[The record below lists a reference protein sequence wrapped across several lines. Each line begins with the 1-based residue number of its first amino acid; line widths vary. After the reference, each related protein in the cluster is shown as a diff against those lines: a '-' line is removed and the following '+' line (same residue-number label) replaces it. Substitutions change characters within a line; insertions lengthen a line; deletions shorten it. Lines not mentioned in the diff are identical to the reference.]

1 MSLRDPDPTLDPHLP
16 QAPSQADWD
25 ALSPSDR
32 ARVVA
37 NLPSWLTDAELS
49 PPEGDL
55 HLEAKL
61 EARDALRRFFAS
73 QGRSLYVGCDL
84 VVYYPAARR
93 FAPDIFVVF
102 DVLDHPRD
110 SWVVSAEGKGLDFA
124 LEVHV
129 GGDRKKDYQHHP
141 TYYASLGIPEYFVF
155 DRRRNRLNG
164 WRLAAPGARNYTP
177 IVPQQ
182 GRWTSKT
189 LGLDLRLEGGKLRFY
204 AGSAQLLVAEEL
216 MRKLETAMTEIEAG
230 LAREVE
236 ARAAEADAR
245 AAVEE
250 RLAETSAAR
259 SKAEADLAR
268 ALAELR
274 RLKGSASD

>member
-1 MSLRDPDPTLDPHLP
+1 MSDRDPAPTLDAQLP

-25 ALSPSDR
+25 ALSPTDR
-32 ARVVA
+32 ARLVA

-61 EARDALRRFFAS
+61 EARDALRRFFSS

-84 VVYYPAARR
+84 VVYYPAAPR

-102 DVLDHPRD
+102 DVPDHPRD

-141 TYYASLGIPEYFVF
+141 TYFASLGIPECFVF
-155 DRRRNRLNG
+155 DRWRNRLNG
-164 WRLAAPGARNYTP
+164 WRLAAPGARSYTP

-182 GRWTSKT
+182 GRWASQV
-189 LGLDLRLEGGKLRFY
+189 LGLDLRLEDGKLRFY

-230 LAREVE
+230 LAPEVE
-236 ARAAEADAR
+236 ARAAEAEAR
-245 AAVEE
+245 AAADEA
-250 RLAETSAAR
+250 LAQRDAALA
-259 SKAEADLAR
+259 KAEADLAR
-268 ALAELR
+268 ALPELA
-274 RLKGSASD
+274 RLKGAPSD